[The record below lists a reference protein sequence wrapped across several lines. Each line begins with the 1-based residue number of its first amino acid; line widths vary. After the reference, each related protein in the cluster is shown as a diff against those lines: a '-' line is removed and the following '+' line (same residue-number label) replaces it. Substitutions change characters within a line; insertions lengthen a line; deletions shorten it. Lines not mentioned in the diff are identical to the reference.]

1 MKSRVLTCLASAVLY
16 TIALFTPAFAFAA
29 GDSSFILGMVCLLF
43 GWGKLAWYANP
54 ILLAAYIAFLKKKDV
69 LTTILSVA
77 ALAVAATTLS
87 IEEVPRNSSGTL
99 TRVVGFGLGFYFW
112 LSSMAVLLAA
122 GIHRI
127 VVRQQANPRVDTTSP
142 PSENPS
148 NRTTVRA
155 GRSTPGPGACGGI
168 RTTAREGDFGDWVT
182 RMAAAGGMPRRG
194 SSDAR

>member
-1 MKSRVLTCLASAVLY
+1 MKPRVLTCLASATLY
-16 TIALFTPAFAFAA
+16 TIALFTPAFAFAE

-43 GWGKLAWYANP
+43 GWGKFAWYANP

-99 TRVVGFGLGFYFW
+99 TRVVGYGLGFYFW
-112 LSSMAVLLAA
+112 LASMAVLFAA

-127 VVRQQANPRVDTTSP
+127 VVRRRADPTVDTA
-142 PSENPS
+142 PS
-148 NRTTVRA
+148 RRDK
-155 GRSTPGPGACGGI
+155 GCPGPDCSASSASPRPKPRFQPHPACSAW
-168 RTTAREGDFGDWVT
+168 T
-182 RMAAAGGMPRRG
+182 
-194 SSDAR
+194 